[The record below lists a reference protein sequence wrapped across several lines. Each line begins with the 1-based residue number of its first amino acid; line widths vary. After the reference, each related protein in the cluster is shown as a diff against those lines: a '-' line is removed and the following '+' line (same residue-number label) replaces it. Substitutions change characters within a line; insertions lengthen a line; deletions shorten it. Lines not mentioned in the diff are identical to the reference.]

1 MATDN
6 TISVPK
12 ATAVGALNAS
22 VKIGGAFPYAWKLWD
37 HSQQNGVWQ
46 VHFVASGS
54 GQTAIPVGAIAA
66 LDGHVLHWQVA
77 LVNYDTGN
85 STADVL
91 PSLTDANGNQYP
103 TQKSATWNVTPTTSA
118 ADIYAVVMAV

>member
-12 ATAVGALNAS
+12 ATSGVLNAA

-37 HSQQNGVWQ
+37 HSQQNGTWQ
-46 VHFVASGS
+46 VHFVASGQ
-54 GQTAIPVGAIAA
+54 GQAAVPVGTVGA

-77 LVNYDTGN
+77 LINYDTTN
-85 STADVL
+85 ATADVT
-91 PSLTDANGNQYP
+91 PSLTDPSGNRIELVWRP
-103 TQKSATWNVTPTTSA
+103 AHSGEL
-118 ADIYAVVMAV
+118 